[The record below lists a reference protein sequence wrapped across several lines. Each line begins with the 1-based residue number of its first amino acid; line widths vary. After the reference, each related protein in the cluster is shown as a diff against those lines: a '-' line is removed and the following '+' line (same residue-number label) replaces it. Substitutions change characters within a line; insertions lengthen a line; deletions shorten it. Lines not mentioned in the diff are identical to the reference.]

1 MSSVGRV
8 VCRKFV
14 VVADVVVG
22 VAVVAVVAVIVVV
35 LVVVVA
41 GVGSGVVA

>member
-8 VCRKFV
+8 VCRRFV
-14 VVADVVVG
+14 VAADVVVG